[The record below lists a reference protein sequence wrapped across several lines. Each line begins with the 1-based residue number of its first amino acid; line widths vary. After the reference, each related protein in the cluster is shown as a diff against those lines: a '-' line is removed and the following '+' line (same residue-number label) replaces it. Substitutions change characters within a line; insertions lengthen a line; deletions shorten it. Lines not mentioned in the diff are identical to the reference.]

1 MSRHYHW
8 TNHQTLKH
16 DSLTL
21 SHLWLY
27 FHVQYVMHL
36 VGSMV
41 SEAFAIAMASK
52 TLNPNVPVKALSLV
66 IGPSPQASITYAKT
80 PQLMRIVA

>member
-8 TNHQTLKH
+8 TNHPTLKH

-27 FHVQYVMHL
+27 CHVQDVMHL

-41 SEAFAIAMASK
+41 SETSSIAIASK
-52 TLNPNVPVKALSLV
+52 TLNPYVPVKALSLV

-80 PQLMRIVA
+80 PQLM